1 MRYGIFFL
9 ARLQVYFDGGFN
21 DFLSGVEM
29 MGVNL
34 EQLKKVRCF
43 ALDMDGTVYLGDRL
57 LPGAL
62 DFLQYLRDSGREYIF
77 LTNNSSKDS
86 LAYVE
91 KLTKLGIPAVE
102 HDVLTSGEATAIYL
116 DRVKPGARV
125 FLLGTA
131 NLEREFLKAGF
142 VLTADKP
149 DYVVLG
155 FDMTLT
161 YAKLVEA
168 CHLIREGVEYIAT
181 HPDINCPVADRTGYI
196 PDVGAMIELIKAS
209 TGGKSPK
216 IIGKP
221 NREII
226 EALQMK
232 KNRPQEQMAM
242 VGDRI
247 YTDVAMA
254 KNAGITGI
262 LVLSGET
269 TMDIVEQS
277 SVRPDIITEN
287 LGGLLQLL
295 RRADGN

>member
-1 MRYGIFFL
+1 MAQIKAL
-9 ARLQVYFDGGFN
+9 
-21 DFLSGVEM
+21 
-29 MGVNL
+29 
-34 EQLKKVRCF
+34 RCF
-43 ALDMDGTVYLGDRL
+43 ALDMDGTVYLGDNL

-62 DFLQYLRDSGREYIF
+62 EFLQYLRDTGREYIF

-86 LAYVE
+86 QAYVE
-91 KLTKLGIPAVE
+91 KLTRIGVAAVAA
-102 HDVLTSGEATAIYL
+102 DVLTSGEATAIYL
-116 DRVKPGARV
+116 KKRKSGARI
-125 FLLGTA
+125 FLLGTE
-131 NLEREFLKAGF
+131 NLEREFTKAGF

-149 DYVVLG
+149 DFVVLG
-155 FDMTLT
+155 FDMTLS

-209 TGGKSPK
+209 TGGVVPK

-226 EALQMK
+226 EALQLK
-232 KNRPQEQMAM
+232 KSKPQSEMAM

-269 TMDIVEQS
+269 TIEIADSSSIKPDVIV
-277 SVRPDIITEN
+277 DN
-287 LGGLLQLL
+287 LGGLLDLL
-295 RRADGN
+295 KEADSR

>member
-1 MRYGIFFL
+1 MRICNKEL
-9 ARLQVYFDGGFN
+9 AQIKAL
-21 DFLSGVEM
+21 
-29 MGVNL
+29 
-34 EQLKKVRCF
+34 RCF
-43 ALDMDGTVYLGDRL
+43 ALDMDGTVYLGDNL

-62 DFLQYLRDSGREYIF
+62 EFLQYLRDTGREYIF

-86 LAYVE
+86 QAYVE
-91 KLTKLGIPAVE
+91 KLTRIGVAAVAA
-102 HDVLTSGEATAIYL
+102 DVLTSGEATAIYL
-116 DRVKPGARV
+116 KKRKSGARI
-125 FLLGTA
+125 FLLGTE
-131 NLEREFLKAGF
+131 NLEREFTKAGF

-149 DYVVLG
+149 DFVVLG
-155 FDMTLT
+155 FDMTLS

-209 TGGKSPK
+209 TGGVVPK

-226 EALQMK
+226 EALQLK
-232 KNRPQEQMAM
+232 KSKPQSEMAM

-269 TMDIVEQS
+269 TIEIADSSSIKPDVIV
-277 SVRPDIITEN
+277 DN
-287 LGGLLQLL
+287 LGGLLDLL
-295 RRADGN
+295 KEADSR

>member
-1 MRYGIFFL
+1 MSSCNF
-9 ARLQVYFDGGFN
+9 
-21 DFLSGVEM
+21 
-29 MGVNL
+29 
-34 EQLKKVRCF
+34 EQLRAIRCF
-43 ALDMDGTVYLGDRL
+43 ALDMDGTVYLGDNL

-62 DFLQYLRDSGREYIF
+62 EFLQYLRDTGREYIF

-86 LAYVE
+86 QAYVE
-91 KLTKLGIPAVE
+91 KLTRIGIAAQPA
-102 HDVLTSGEATAIYL
+102 DILTSGEATAIYL
-116 DRVKPGARV
+116 MKQKPGARI
-125 FLLGTA
+125 FLLGTE

-142 VLTADKP
+142 SITAERP

-181 HPDINCPVADRTGYI
+181 HPDINCPVSDRTGYI

-209 TGGKSPK
+209 TGGKTPK
-216 IIGKP
+216 VIGKP

-226 EALQMK
+226 DALMLK
-232 KNRPQEQMAM
+232 KARPQAEMAM

-247 YTDVAMA
+247 YTDIAMA
-254 KNAGITGI
+254 KNAGITGV

-269 TMDIVEQS
+269 TLEIVNGSDIV
-277 SVRPDIITEN
+277 PDVITDN
-287 LGGLLQLL
+287 LGGLLRLL
-295 RRADGN
+295 KQADGCES